1 MLVSQTSNPGV
12 ELFSY
17 ANACICIDA
26 GHVSENTLY
35 SSIGQGKFPK
45 FLTGIFVEQKAP
57 LSLNRANNEASAK

>member
-26 GHVSENTLY
+26 DHVSENTLY
-35 SSIGQGKFPK
+35 SSIGHGKFWVGK
-45 FLTGIFVEQKAP
+45 GGGGGGEQG
-57 LSLNRANNEASAK
+57 